1 MRVTMPVLNFMN
13 KRLRK
18 LIMSKRVKTLLL
30 LATMAA
36 VWSCK
41 TTDPS
46 PAPIIQAPIAH
57 QPKNIILLIGDGMG
71 LTQVSAGLFHNN
83 NRFSL
88 EKFPVVGL
96 HKSHSADYLI
106 TDSAAGATAFAC
118 GRKTL
123 NGTIG
128 MTPDSLACETILEE
142 METKGYATG
151 VVVTSTIVHATPAA
165 FFAHQPLRVFYEN
178 IAADMVERDIDLLIG
193 GGLEY
198 FTNRSIDERNLVEE
212 LKTKGYKVGSF
223 NRQSL
228 RKFTPVAEQNFAYF
242 TAQTQPAEVLEGR
255 DYLPSASLMAAEFL
269 SQKNQ
274 QGFFLVV
281 EGSQIDW
288 AGHANDQQALIK
300 ELMDFDQTINNLLN
314 FARKRGDTLVLVTA
328 DHETGGLAINPGSKA
343 GRLKLAFNLNDH
355 TATMIPVFAYGPQAE
370 LFSGIYDN
378 TEIYHKMRQ
387 AMGWQ
392 AKESHTYRPSK

>member
-1 MRVTMPVLNFMN
+1 MK

-18 LIMSKRVKTLLL
+18 FIMSKRVKTLLL
-30 LATMAA
+30 LAIIGSF
-36 VWSCK
+36 WGCK
-41 TTDPS
+41 TTDSP
-46 PAPIIQAPIAH
+46 PAPIVQAPIAE

-71 LTQVSAGLFHNN
+71 LTQVSTGLFHNN

-106 TDSAAGATAFAC
+106 TDSAAGATAFSC

-142 METKGYATG
+142 MEDKGYATG

-178 IAADMVERDIDLLIG
+178 IAADLVERDVDLFIG

-198 FTNRSIDERNLVEE
+198 FTNRSVDERNLVDE
-212 LKTKGYKVGSF
+212 LEGKGYKVGAY

-228 RKFTPVAEQNFAYF
+228 KKFTPVQGQNFAYF
-242 TAQTQPAEVLEGR
+242 TAQTQPPEVQEGR
-255 DYLPSASLMAAEFL
+255 HYLPSASLMAAEFL
-269 SQKNQ
+269 SGEEEK
-274 QGFFLVV
+274 GFFLVV

-288 AGHANDQQALIK
+288 AGHANDGHALVK

-328 DHETGGLAINPGSKA
+328 DHETGGLGIDEGSKI
-343 GRLKLAFNLNDH
+343 GKLKLTFNLNDH
-355 TATMIPVFAYGPQAE
+355 TASMIPVFAYGPRAE
-370 LFSGIYDN
+370 LFSGIYEN
-378 TEIYHKMRQ
+378 TALYHKMRE
-387 AMGWQ
+387 AMGWE
-392 AKESHTYRPSK
+392 AKESHTYRPSQ

>member
-1 MRVTMPVLNFMN
+1 M
-13 KRLRK
+13 
-18 LIMSKRVKTLLL
+18 L
-30 LATMAA
+30 LALSGAF
-36 VWSCK
+36 WGCK
-41 TTDPS
+41 TADPP
-46 PAPIIQAPIAH
+46 PAPIVQAPIAE

-96 HKSHSADYLI
+96 HKSHSADYLV

-142 METKGYATG
+142 MESKGYATG

-178 IAADMVERDIDLLIG
+178 IAADLVQREVDLFIG

-198 FTNRSIDERNLVEE
+198 FTNRSVDERNLYEE
-212 LKTKGYKVGSF
+212 LEDKGYKVGAY

-228 RKFTPVAEQNFAYF
+228 KKFRPEPGQNFAYF
-242 TAQTQPAEVLEGR
+242 TAQTQPPEVLEGR
-255 DYLPSASLMAAEFL
+255 HYLPSASLMAAEFL
-269 SQKNQ
+269 SEKND

-288 AGHANDQQALIK
+288 AGHANDSHALVK

-328 DHETGGLAINPGSKA
+328 DHETGGLAIDEGSKV
-343 GRLKLAFNLNDH
+343 GRLKLTFNLNDH
-355 TATMIPVFAYGPQAE
+355 TATMIPVFAYGPNAD

-378 TEIYHKMRQ
+378 TALYHKMRE
-387 AMGWQ
+387 AMGWE
-392 AKESHTYRPSK
+392 AKESHTYRPSR

>member
-1 MRVTMPVLNFMN
+1 
-13 KRLRK
+13 
-18 LIMSKRVKTLLL
+18 MSKRVKTLLL
-30 LATMAA
+30 LA
-36 VWSCK
+36 VIGSFWGCK
-41 TTDPS
+41 ATDPP
-46 PAPIIQAPIAH
+46 PAPIVQAPIAE
-57 QPKNIILLIGDGMG
+57 QPKNIILMIGDGMG
-71 LTQVSAGLFHNN
+71 LTQISAGLFHNN

-96 HKSHSADYLI
+96 HKTHSANYLV
-106 TDSAAGATAFAC
+106 TDSAAGATAFSC

-142 METKGYATG
+142 MENKGYATG

-178 IAADMVERDIDLLIG
+178 IAADLVQREVDIFIG

-198 FTNRSIDERNLVEE
+198 FTNRSIDERNLFEE
-212 LKTKGYKVGSF
+212 LESKGYKVGAY

-228 RKFTPVAEQNFAYF
+228 KKFRPVPGQNFAYF
-242 TAQTQPAEVLEGR
+242 TAQTQPPEVVEGR
-255 DYLPSASLMAAEFL
+255 HYLPAASLMAAEFL
-269 SQKNQ
+269 SAKND

-288 AGHANDQQALIK
+288 AGHANDGHALIK
-300 ELMDFDQTINNLLN
+300 ELQDFDQTVNNLLN
-314 FARKRGDTLVLVTA
+314 FARKRGDTLILVTA
-328 DHETGGLAINPGSKA
+328 DHETGGLAIGEGSKV
-343 GRLKLAFNLNDH
+343 GKLKLTFNLNDH
-355 TATMIPVFAYGPQAE
+355 TASMIPVFAYGPKAD

-378 TEIYHKMRQ
+378 TDLYHKMRE
-387 AMGWQ
+387 AMGWE
-392 AKESHTYRPSK
+392 AKESHTYRPSR